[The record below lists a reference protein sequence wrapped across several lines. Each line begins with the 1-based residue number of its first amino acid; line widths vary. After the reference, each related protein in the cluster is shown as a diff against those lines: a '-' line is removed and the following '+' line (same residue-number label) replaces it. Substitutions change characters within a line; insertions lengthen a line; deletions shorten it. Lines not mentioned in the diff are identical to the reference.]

1 MQVKYDFSGLNRAL
15 KAKLDV
21 GRTPIVDI
29 VQDAALKVLIGS
41 KISGE
46 VLGGLVQLTRK
57 ATKERIK
64 QDMTE
69 MVVGRTNSITTKSG
83 NVRAGRV
90 IVKPRIFWLALQ
102 WMKQNGRTFSR
113 EAVREVMSVILK
125 MRIKSRAYIAAG
137 WLHCA
142 RDLHEKSPYLQKKH
156 KLTRLK
162 ARNMPMVDKAESGSA
177 ANSFATPVR
186 VNGYTASIVLTNTS
200 RGGGTVGIE
209 YVQQALN
216 NATTDVMEYVDKKIA
231 VGLVKEMFKGV
242 KCKISAA

>member
-1 MQVKYDFSGLNRAL
+1 MQIKYDFSGLNKAL
-15 KAKLDV
+15 AQKVQLS
-21 GRTPIVDI
+21 RTPVVDI
-29 VQDAALKVLIGS
+29 VQDAAMKVLIGTGT
-41 KISGE
+41 GE
-46 VLGGLVQLTRK
+46 GLVQLTRK
-57 ATKERIK
+57 ATKEQIK
-64 QDMTE
+64 ADLNKPVAGTIGKPSRPR
-69 MVVGRTNSITTKSG
+69 GRTIT
-83 NVRAGRV
+83 R
-90 IVKPRIFWLALQ
+90 PLLFWLALNVLKRTGAGYVPEIV
-102 WMKQNGRTFSR
+102 KQTM
-113 EAVREVMSVILK
+113 AAILK
-125 MRIKSRAYIAAG
+125 MRIASRAYIAAG

-177 ANSFATPVR
+177 ANSFATPVK

-209 YVQQALN
+209 FVQQALN
-216 NATTDVMEYVDKKIA
+216 NATQDVMEYVDKQVA

>member
-1 MQVKYDFSGLNRAL
+1 MQIS
-15 KAKLDV
+15 
-21 GRTPIVDI
+21 RTPVVDI

-41 KISGE
+41 GSGA
-46 VLGGLVQLTRK
+46 GLVGLTRK

-64 QDMTE
+64 ADMTE

-90 IVKPRIFWLALQ
+90 IVKPRLFWLALQ
-102 WMKQNGRTFSR
+102 WMKQNGRTFSKDT
-113 EAVREVMSVILK
+113 VREVMSVLLK

-162 ARNMPMVDKAESGSA
+162 ARNIPMVDKAAKGTA
-177 ANSFATPVR
+177 AQSFSVT
-186 VNGYTASIVLTNTS
+186 YTGNKECKVTLYNTS
-200 RGGGTVGIE
+200 RGGDTVGME
-209 YVQQALN
+209 FVQQAIN
-216 NATTDVMEYVDKKIA
+216 NATKDIQVYLDKKVAMEVLKQITKS
-231 VGLVKEMFKGV
+231 GNF
-242 KCKISAA
+242 SYSQT

>member
-1 MQVKYDFSGLNRAL
+1 MQIKYDFSGLNKAL

-41 KISGE
+41 KLNGE

-64 QDMTE
+64 ADMNAP
-69 MVVGRTNSITTKSG
+69 VAGKIGSGSGRTIT
-83 NVRAGRV
+83 R
-90 IVKPRIFWLALQ
+90 PRLFWLALQ
-102 WMKQNGRTFSR
+102 WMKQNGRTFSK
-113 EAVREVMSVILK
+113 ETVREVMSVILK

-137 WLHCA
+137 WLWCA

-162 ARNMPMVDKAESGSA
+162 ARNIPTVDKNEGGTA
-177 ANSFATPVR
+177 AQSFSVTYT
-186 VNGYTASIVLTNTS
+186 GYKQCSVKLFNTS
-200 RGGGTVGIE
+200 RGGDTVGME
-209 YVQQALN
+209 FVQQAIN
-216 NATTDVMEYVDKKIA
+216 NATKDVQAYINNKVGKEILKQIFERG
-231 VGLVKEMFKGV
+231 GLVV
-242 KCKISAA
+242 T

>member
-1 MQVKYDFSGLNRAL
+1 MSKVTYDFSGLNKAL

-21 GRTPIVDI
+21 GRTHVVDI

-41 KISGE
+41 KLNGE
-46 VLGGLVQLTRK
+46 VLGGLVQLTLK
-57 ATKERIK
+57 ATVERIK
-64 QDMTE
+64 SDLNKP
-69 MVVGRTNSITTKSG
+69 VAGRIGRPSSPRGRTIT
-83 NVRAGRV
+83 R
-90 IVKPRIFWLALQ
+90 PLLFWLALNSV
-102 WMKQNGRTFSR
+102 KQSGAGYIPEIIKQTM
-113 EAVREVMSVILK
+113 AAILK

-137 WLHCA
+137 WLWAA
-142 RDLHEKSPYLQKKH
+142 RDLYEKSPYLQKKH

-162 ARNMPMVDKAESGSA
+162 ARNIPTVDKNEGGTA

-216 NATTDVMEYVDKKIA
+216 NATTDIMDYVDRKVA

-242 KCKISAA
+242 NCKISAA